1 MWSEKVCYQKY
12 VEKSAIHTGESLFI
26 YHLLSNIIQ
35 KSCLWFGLVWHFWP
49 SSASVHEQSAL
60 KISEKSRT
68 FLNVPKCSIVSVLY
82 FKTESLFSSRLFS
95 TACPLFLLTY
105 KFWGSFYSLLHRI
118 DLTQE
123 KILYLINL
131 QFFEMYSNIKV
142 LPKLYIE
149 IWSKLKIICSF
160 KMNLTWFI
168 DTSLPALSRKLRK
181 YQYSAVQQKV
191 KRTLQTADTRVIN
204 INR

>member
-1 MWSEKVCYQKY
+1 MKIWN
-12 VEKSAIHTGESLFI
+12 TGESLFI
-26 YHLLSNIIQ
+26 YHFLFNIIQ
-35 KSCLWFGLVWHFWP
+35 RSCLWFGLVWHFWP
-49 SSASVHEQSAL
+49 SSASVHEQSAVCIKNL
-60 KISEKSRT
+60 RKVQ
-68 FLNVPKCSIVSVLY
+68 NVPECSIVSVLH
-82 FKTESLFSSRLFS
+82 FKTESSFSTLLFS

-105 KFWGSFYSLLHRI
+105 KFWGSFYSLLPRI

-168 DTSLPALSRKLRK
+168 DTSVPALSRKLRK

>member
-1 MWSEKVCYQKY
+1 MVIISVNSLRFFEICLQRNCPQDPPYIHKYFKDYELHTCTYVHVWSEKVCYQKY

-82 FKTESLFSSRLFS
+82 FKTESLFSTRLFS

-123 KILYLINL
+123 KIL
-131 QFFEMYSNIKV
+131 
-142 LPKLYIE
+142 
-149 IWSKLKIICSF
+149 
-160 KMNLTWFI
+160 
-168 DTSLPALSRKLRK
+168 
-181 YQYSAVQQKV
+181 
-191 KRTLQTADTRVIN
+191 
-204 INR
+204 